1 MNVNLVLIFHRDR
14 SIVLIYPNREKFI
27 QIRLIIQFLWY
38 QDSAYLKW
46 TQVRSTDHDR
56 VLTALHAFK
65 RCTVY
70 DIIIIGPSLPYT
82 ASLNADFRRAIKAL
96 PLRLHKALIIPN
108 ETTQHISNLTRSS
121 HLQQLQ
127 KRLRNIHIRTTVS
140 VPIFTSIIHAFICN
154 KIDYCNS
161 LLVGLLKIRISR
173 FPPVL

>member
-14 SIVLIYPNREKFI
+14 SIVLINPNREKFI
-27 QIRLIIQFLWY
+27 QIRLIVQFLWY

-46 TQVRSTDHDR
+46 TQVPSTDHDR

-121 HLQQLQ
+121 HLQQ
-127 KRLRNIHIRTTVS
+127 KRLRNIHIRTNCVS
-140 VPIFTSIIHAFICN
+140 SNLHLHYTCL
-154 KIDYCNS
+154 Y
-161 LLVGLLKIRISR
+161 LLQDRLL
-173 FPPVL
+173 